1 MSNKNFKFIGSPSLS
16 INSAEIKSVGRGLV
30 IAVGGA
36 LATEITRQL
45 TGANFVLQWHD
56 FHVGALFF
64 AAGSYNYT
72 ALVWAGWSAL
82 LNFARKFITDNSQKP
97 Q

>member
-1 MSNKNFKFIGSPSLS
+1 MPNKNFNIGSASFN
-16 INSAEIKSVGRGLV
+16 INSQELKSVGRGLA

-45 TGANFVLQWHD
+45 TGANFVLNWND
-56 FHVGALFF
+56 FHVGAFFF

-82 LNFARKFITDNSQKP
+82 LNFARKFITDNTQKP

>member
-1 MSNKNFKFIGSPSLS
+1 MKYKMGSDRFSL
-16 INSAEIKSVGRGLV
+16 NSKEIKSVLRGLL

-36 LATEITRQL
+36 VATEITRQL

-64 AAGSYNYT
+64 AAGSYNAT
-72 ALVWAGWSAL
+72 ALVWAGWSAVINL
-82 LNFARKFITDNSQKP
+82 FRKWISDNTQNP
-97 Q
+97 A